1 MIPPHHYRAPLK
13 MLLTF
18 VVLGFALWGLMD
30 VLAVS
35 MEAGWPRSYRDA
47 GNHGLGDGDPQAVV
61 GSEREGRPQPGRS
74 RLSPCESR
82 DCGAPAVEAGAMP
95 TIWNVTTAPGRLR

>member
-1 MIPPHHYRAPLK
+1 MIPSHHYRAPLK
-13 MLLTF
+13 LSLTIM
-18 VVLGFALWGLMD
+18 VLGFALWGLMD

-35 MEAGWPRSYRDA
+35 MEAGWPRSNRDA
-47 GNHGLGDGDPQAVV
+47 GNHGLGDRDPQAVV
-61 GSEREGRPQPGRS
+61 GSEREERPRPGRS

-95 TIWNVTTAPGRLR
+95 AVWNVTTPPSRLR

>member
-1 MIPPHHYRAPLK
+1 MIPSHHYRAPLK
-13 MLLTF
+13 LSLTIM
-18 VVLGFALWGLMD
+18 VLGFALWGLMD

-47 GNHGLGDGDPQAVV
+47 GNHGLGDRDPQAVV
-61 GSEREGRPQPGRS
+61 GSEREERPRPGRS

-95 TIWNVTTAPGRLR
+95 AVWNVTTPPGRLR